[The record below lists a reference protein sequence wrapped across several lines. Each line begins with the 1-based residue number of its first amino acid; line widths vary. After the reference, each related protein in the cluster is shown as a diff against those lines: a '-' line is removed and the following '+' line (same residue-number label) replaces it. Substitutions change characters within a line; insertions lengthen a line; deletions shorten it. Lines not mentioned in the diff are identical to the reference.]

1 MFLELAHWDKLEQ
14 RALYFK
20 LNNIFN
26 LETQSEKNVAIAGI
40 YAIYK
45 DDICLY
51 VGQSKNLA
59 SRVATHLK
67 GKYATASEIFI
78 WNIENIGF
86 SDFSERSTAAQ
97 NAILNNVE
105 KWLISQLKPIEN
117 ILADFNFTL
126 PDTQTPELSLD
137 NNASISIKI
146 DEYFLVIFDTNFLMG
161 DKVAVPV
168 DYMTSYGLITEEVC
182 DRLIEEIQDS
192 IGLVSFVS
200 KNVKKDTK

>member
-1 MFLELAHWDKLEQ
+1 MFLELTHWDKLEQ

-26 LETQSEKNVAIAGI
+26 LETQSEKNVTIAGI

-78 WNIENIGF
+78 WNIEDIGF
-86 SDFSERSTAAQ
+86 NDFSERSTVAQ

-117 ILADFNFTL
+117 ILADFDFTL
-126 PDTQTPELSLD
+126 PDTQAPQLSLD
-137 NNASISIKI
+137 NDASISIKI
-146 DEYFLVIFDTNFLMG
+146 DEYFLVIFNTNFLMG
-161 DKVAVPV
+161 DKVATPV
-168 DYMTSYGLITEEVC
+168 DYMTCYGLITKEVH